1 MLCVLQGGSALC
13 PFTEM
18 AFQDGQAIPEVFPL
32 VPKAVPGSCDGKQL
46 WSVGKEG
53 RKELSWQTVS
63 AELCPA
69 VQGLGEGT
77 KQWNLSARNAVTAG
91 DYFFQKC
98 GELFLKMHNFS

>member
-1 MLCVLQGGSALC
+1 MLCVLQGGFALC
-13 PFTEM
+13 PFTGM

-32 VPKAVPGSCDGKQL
+32 VPKAVTGSCNGNQL

-69 VQGLGEGT
+69 VQGWGKGPSNRIYQLEMLSQLGII
-77 KQWNLSARNAVTAG
+77 
-91 DYFFQKC
+91 FFRSMVNC
-98 GELFLKMHNFS
+98 F